1 MILADKITDLRK
13 KNGWSQEELAHQL
26 GVSRQ
31 AVSKWESAASIPDL
45 DKILKMSALFG
56 VSTDYLLKDALEAEE
71 PAPDSAES
79 LPEPADPGLRT
90 VTLEEANTYLS
101 LTSAAAP
108 KTALGVSLCILSPVV
123 QILLAGLSDAE
134 GGYAIPE
141 GIAVAVGLGVL
152 LLMVS
157 AAVALF
163 ILQDRKLERYEYLE
177 KEPLDLAYGVQG
189 MVEKEQRKY
198 DPLHSRRTVLG
209 VVLCILSVIPLVTMA
224 VYDDGGMLSVVGV
237 AALLMLVAAGV
248 YQLVLTDGI
257 YESFQKLLEEGDY
270 TRKKKQD
277 GKRNEPLAQIY
288 WCIVLAAYLGWSFV
302 TMDWE
307 HTWILWPVAAVLYGA
322 VLGVSSLLG
331 KHSAQN

>member
-56 VSTDYLLKDALEAEE
+56 VSTDYLLKDTMEAEE
-71 PAPDSAES
+71 PAPEGSES
-79 LPEPADPGLRT
+79 LPEPAAPGLRT
-90 VTLEEANTYLS
+90 VALEEANTYLA
-101 LTSAAAP
+101 LAGAAAP

-123 QILLAGLSDAE
+123 LIFLAGLASAE
-134 GGYAIPE
+134 GGYRISE
-141 GIAVAVGLGVL
+141 GLAAAVGLAAL
-152 LLMVS
+152 LLIIS

-189 MVEKEQRKY
+189 MVEKEQQKY
-198 DPLHSRRTVLG
+198 EPIHSRRTVLG
-209 VVLCILSVIPLVTMA
+209 VVLCILCVVPLVTLA
-224 VYDDGGMLSVVGV
+224 VYDDGGMLPIVGV
-237 AALLMLVAAGV
+237 DVLLALVAAGV

-277 GKRNEPLAQIY
+277 SRRNEPLAQIY
-288 WCIVLAAYLGWSFV
+288 WCVVLAVYLGWSFV

-307 HTWILWPVAAVLYGA
+307 RTWIIWPVAAVLYGA
-322 VLGVSSLLG
+322 VLGI
-331 KHSAQN
+331 SAIVHKGR

>member
-45 DKILKMSALFG
+45 DKILKMSALFD

-71 PAPDSAES
+71 PAPEGSEA
-79 LPEPADPGLRT
+79 LPEPAALSLRT

-101 LTSAAAP
+101 LTGAAAP
-108 KTALGVSLCILSPVV
+108 KTALGVCLCILSPVV
-123 QILLAGLSDAE
+123 LILLAGLSDAE

-152 LLMVS
+152 LLMIS

-189 MVEKEQRKY
+189 MVEKEQGRY
-198 DPLHSRRTVLG
+198 ESLHSRRTVLG

-224 VYDDGGMLSVVGV
+224 VYDDGGMLPVVGV
-237 AALLMLVAAGV
+237 AVLLMLVAAGV
-248 YQLVLTDGI
+248 YQLVLTGSI
-257 YESFQKLLEEGDY
+257 YESFQKLLEQGDY
-270 TRKKKQD
+270 TRQKKLD
-277 GKRNEPLAQIY
+277 SKRNAPLAQIY
-288 WCIVLAAYLGWSFV
+288 WSIVLAAYLGWSFV

-322 VLGVSSLLG
+322 VLGI
-331 KHSAQN
+331 SAALHREA